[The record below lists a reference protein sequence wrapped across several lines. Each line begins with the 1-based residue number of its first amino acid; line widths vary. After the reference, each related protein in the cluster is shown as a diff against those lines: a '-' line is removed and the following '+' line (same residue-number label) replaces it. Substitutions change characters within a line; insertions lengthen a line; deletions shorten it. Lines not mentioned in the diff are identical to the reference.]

1 MRSVFYIILLLAGSA
16 FFSGTEIAYNNL
28 NKLKMKK
35 ESDSE
40 DRTSRLVKYLYKHY
54 DSLLATLLIGN
65 NLVNIGSTAIAT
77 VLAVTIAGLSSGRL
91 TNSSASTVSTVV
103 MTVLIL
109 IFGEITPKIIGSRR
123 SESITRIASYPLLLL
138 MILFSPL
145 VFITTGFVNFCSRL
159 WIKPGA
165 EDVTVTEADLENIL
179 DTVEDEG
186 VIDEDDADLL
196 QSALEFSEL
205 EAGDILTPR
214 IDVIGLEVNDSI
226 EHVLQVF
233 EETQFSRF
241 PVYEKTI
248 DHIIGILY
256 VKHLLKALAEGQE
269 VTLRDL
275 MLDPVFIPRSM
286 SLDVILNQFRKE
298 QIHMAVVA
306 DEYGGT
312 AGIVTME
319 DVLEQLVGE
328 IWDENDEIVN
338 DWQKITDTRFECSG
352 DMNLSDF
359 FENLDMDDRDL
370 DTDCTTVSGWTAEQ
384 IGAVPIEFDAF
395 DYKNITVIVREVDDN
410 HRATRLIVLVH
421 KTGQPEE

>member
-1 MRSVFYIILLLAGSA
+1 MKSVFYIVLLLIASA
-16 FFSGTEIAYNNL
+16 FFSGSEIAFNNL
-28 NKLKMKK
+28 SKVKMKK

-40 DRTSRLVKYLYKHY
+40 DKTSRLVKYLYKHY

-65 NLVNIGSTAIAT
+65 NLVNIGSTSIAT
-77 VLAVTIAGLSSGRL
+77 VLAVTLAGLSSRL
-91 TNSSASTVSTVV
+91 TNRSASTVSTVL
-103 MTVLIL
+103 MTALIL
-109 IFGEITPKIIGSRR
+109 IFGEITPKIIGTRR
-123 SESITRIASYPLLLL
+123 SEAITRIASYPLLVL
-138 MILFSPL
+138 MILLSPL
-145 VFITTGFVNFCSRL
+145 VFITTGLVNVCSRL
-159 WIKPGA
+159 WIKPGE
-165 EDVTVTEADLENIL
+165 EDVTVTEADLESIL

-214 IDVIGLEVNDSI
+214 IDVVGLEVNDTI
-226 EHVLQVF
+226 EHVLEVF
-233 EETQFSRF
+233 RETQFSRF

-256 VKHLLKALAEGQE
+256 VKHLLKALAEGQK

-275 MLDPVFIPRSM
+275 MLEPVFIPRSM
-286 SLDVILNQFRKE
+286 NLDNILNQFRSE
-298 QIHMAVVA
+298 QLHMAVVA

-338 DWQKITDTRFECSG
+338 EWQKITDTRFECSG

-395 DYKNITVIVREVDDN
+395 DYRNITVVVREVDDN
-410 HRATRLIVLVH
+410 HRATRLIILVH
-421 KTGQPEE
+421 KTEPSEE